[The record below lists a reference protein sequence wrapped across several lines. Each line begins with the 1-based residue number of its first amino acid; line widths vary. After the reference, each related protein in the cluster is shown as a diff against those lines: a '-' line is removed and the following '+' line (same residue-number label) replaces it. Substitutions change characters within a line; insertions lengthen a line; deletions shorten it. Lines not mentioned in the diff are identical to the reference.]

1 MSKIIIL
8 GGSGYVGNHIIAR
21 LASDKNNSITV
32 FSRDK
37 NPQVDT
43 RQCQF
48 VKFYAYPKTDAEIL
62 YHIHNADILINL
74 VGTMDNNRKRATKA
88 HVDLVKHYAELAKQT
103 SIKHFVQMSAL
114 GVSEKSG
121 SIYFETKYQG
131 EQVLQET
138 LKDSGIKISILRPSF
153 IFGKTAP
160 SVDGLVRLINKC
172 PIFMLP
178 GAFTKFQPVYIEDV
192 TKAIVAILETQ
203 TESVKTFEFTGPET
217 MTFIEMIRDVMR
229 YSNLCKNKVIA
240 MPSFIAHL
248 LALTTGW
255 FPKAPFTMNQYNSLK
270 IDSISDNNTLPQL
283 NIAPQSF
290 QSVMSFEYKHGL
302 QDRYE
307 NDRMT
312 AGRNIV

>member
-21 LASDKNNSITV
+21 LARNKNNSIIV

-37 NPQVDT
+37 NPQVDVK
-43 RQCQF
+43 QCQF
-48 VKFYAYPKTDAEIL
+48 VKFKSYPKTDAEIL
-62 YHIHNADILINL
+62 YHIHDADILINL
-74 VGTMDNNRKRATKA
+74 IGTMDGNRKRATKA
-88 HVDLVKHYAELAKQT
+88 HVDLVKHYAELSKKT

-114 GVSEKSG
+114 GVSEKGG
-121 SIYFETKYQG
+121 SVYFETKYQG

-160 SVDGLVRLINKC
+160 SIDGLIRLINKC
-172 PIFMLP
+172 PMFMLP

-192 TKAIVAILETQ
+192 TKAITTILETQ
-203 TESVKTFEFTGPET
+203 TEQVQTFEFVGPET

-240 MPSFIAHL
+240 MPNFIAFTA
-248 LALTTGW
+248 ALTVGW
-255 FPKAPFTMNQYNSLK
+255 IPKAPFTMNQYNCLK
-270 IDSISDNNTLPQL
+270 IDSVSDNNSLPKL
-283 NIAPQSF
+283 NIEPQSF
-290 QSVMSFEYKHGL
+290 QSVMSFEYKYGL

-312 AGRNIV
+312 AGRNVV

>member
-8 GGSGYVGNHIIAR
+8 GGSGYVGSHIIAR
-21 LASDKNNSITV
+21 LARDKNNSIIV

-37 NPQVDT
+37 NPQIDT

-48 VKFYAYPKTDAEIL
+48 VKFKNYPKTDAEIL
-62 YHIHNADILINL
+62 YHIHDADVIINL
-74 VGTMDNNRKRATKA
+74 IGTMDGNRKRATKA

-103 SIKHFVQMSAL
+103 TIKHFVQMSAL
-114 GVSEKSG
+114 GVSEKGG
-121 SIYFETKYQG
+121 SVYFETKYQG
-131 EQVLQET
+131 EQILQET
-138 LKDSGIKISILRPSF
+138 LKGSDIKISIIRPSF

-160 SVDGLVRLINKC
+160 SIDGLVRLINKC
-172 PIFMLP
+172 PLFMLP
-178 GAFTKFQPVYIEDV
+178 GAFTQFQPIYIEDV
-192 TKAIVAILETQ
+192 TEAIATILATQ
-203 TESVKTFEFTGPET
+203 TDSMKTYELTGPET

-240 MPSFIAHL
+240 MPNFIAHL
-248 LALTTGW
+248 VALTTGW
-255 FPKAPFTMNQYNSLK
+255 IIKAPFTMNQYNCLK
-270 IDSISDNNTLPQL
+270 VDSVSDNNSLPQL
-283 NIAPQSF
+283 NIEPQSF